1 MRLQLNELA
10 QSYRYGKARGIVSVC
25 SAHPIVLRAAIRH
38 GLQINSTILIEATC
52 NQVNQDGGYTGKRPK
67 DFVKLVERIAAEEG
81 LPADQLILGGDH
93 LGPNPW
99 KFLNQE
105 QAMRKAS
112 ELVKNYVSAGF
123 NKIHLDT
130 SMGCKDEPNRI
141 SDELSAIRATKLLGI
156 AEITA
161 KKNNLPPPH
170 YVIGTEVPAPGG
182 ANHLLNKVIP
192 TTSKNATKTIEMHL
206 NKINIE
212 GYSDVIP
219 RIIGVVVQ
227 PGVEFGNQNI
237 VLYDRKKTTLLK
249 KILTDYPN
257 LIFEAHSTDYQG
269 GHRLSELVQDGFLI
283 LKVGPELTFSL
294 REGLYGLDLIAS
306 ELFGSYGNRP
316 LYKTMEEL
324 MVSNPS
330 HWKDYYFGTNIEKRL
345 LRHYSLSDRI
355 RYYWNT
361 ETAINAV
368 DELYNTIR
376 GKKIPYTLI
385 KQFLPSETKFADIP
399 LEPSN
404 LLISKITQ
412 NLQVYSKACEHT
424 PDDQ

>member
-1 MRLQLNELA
+1 M
-10 QSYRYGKARGIVSVC
+10 
-25 SAHPIVLRAAIRH
+25 
-38 GLQINSTILIEATC
+38 
-52 NQVNQDGGYTGKRPK
+52 
-67 DFVKLVERIAAEEG
+67 
-81 LPADQLILGGDH
+81 
-93 LGPNPW
+93 
-99 KFLNQE
+99 
-105 QAMRKAS
+105 
-112 ELVKNYVSAGF
+112 
-123 NKIHLDT
+123 
-130 SMGCKDEPNRI
+130 
-141 SDELSAIRATKLLGI
+141 
-156 AEITA
+156 
-161 KKNNLPPPH
+161 
-170 YVIGTEVPAPGG
+170 
-182 ANHLLNKVIP
+182 
-192 TTSKNATKTIEMHL
+192 
-206 NKINIE
+206 
-212 GYSDVIP
+212 
-219 RIIGVVVQ
+219 
-227 PGVEFGNQNI
+227 EFGNQNI

-330 HWKDYYFGTNIEKRL
+330 QWKDYYFGTNIEKRS

-361 ETAINAV
+361 EIAINAV

-399 LEPSN
+399 LEPGN
-404 LLISKITQ
+404 LLISKIIQ

-424 PDDQ
+424 TDGQ

>member
-105 QAMRKAS
+105 QAMEKAS

-156 AEITA
+156 AETTA

-182 ANHLLNKVIP
+182 ANHLLNKVVP
-192 TTSKNATKTIEMHL
+192 TTPKNAIKTIETHL
-206 NKINIE
+206 NKINLE

-249 KILTDYPN
+249 KILNDYPN

-330 HWKDYYFGTNIEKRL
+330 HWKDYYFGTNIEMRS

-399 LEPSN
+399 LEPGN

-424 PDDQ
+424 TDGQ

>member
-38 GLQINSTILIEATC
+38 GLQINSTVLIEATC

-206 NKINIE
+206 NKINNE

-330 HWKDYYFGTNIEKRL
+330 QWKDYYFGTNIEKRS

-361 ETAINAV
+361 EIAINAV
-368 DELYNTIR
+368 DELYNTIQ

-399 LEPSN
+399 LEPRE
-404 LLISKITQ
+404 LLISKLSQ

>member
-10 QSYRYGKARGIVSVC
+10 KSYRYGKARGIVSVC
-25 SAHPIVLRAAIRH
+25 SAHPIILRAAIRNR
-38 GLQINSTILIEATC
+38 LQNNSTTLIEATC

-237 VLYDRKKTTLLK
+237 VSYDRKKTTLLK
-249 KILTDYPN
+249 KILNDYPN

-330 HWKDYYFGTNIEKRL
+330 HWKDYYFGTNIEMRS

-361 ETAINAV
+361 ETAKNAV

-424 PDDQ
+424 TDGQ

>member
-1 MRLQLNELA
+1 MRLQLNDLA
-10 QSYRYGKARGIVSVC
+10 KSYRYGKARGIVSIC

-38 GLQINSTILIEATC
+38 GLQSNFTILIEATC

-67 DFVKLVERIAAEEG
+67 DFVKLVERIASEEG

-105 QAMRKAS
+105 QAMEKAS
-112 ELVKNYVSAGF
+112 ELVKIYVSAGF

-130 SMGCKDEPNRI
+130 SMGCKDEPDKI
-141 SDELSAIRATKLLGI
+141 SDELSASRATKLLGI
-156 AEITA
+156 AETTA
-161 KKNNLPPPH
+161 QKNNLPPPH
-170 YVIGTEVPAPGG
+170 YIIGTEVPAPGG
-182 ANHLLNKVIP
+182 ANHLLNKVLP
-192 TTSKNATKTIEMHL
+192 TTPKNAIKTIETHL
-206 NKINIE
+206 NKINLE

-237 VLYDRKKTTLLK
+237 VSYDRKKTTSLN
-249 KILTDYPN
+249 KILNDYPN

-269 GHRLSELVQDGFLI
+269 GHGLRQLVQDGFLI

-306 ELFGSYGNRP
+306 ELFSSYGDRP
-316 LYKTMEEL
+316 LYKQMDEL

-330 HWKDYYFGTNIEKRL
+330 HWNDYYFGTNIEKRL

-361 ETAINAV
+361 KTAINSV
-368 DELYNTIR
+368 DELFKTLQ

-399 LEPSN
+399 LEPRD
-404 LLISKITQ
+404 LLISKLSK

>member
-1 MRLQLNELA
+1 MRLQLNDLA
-10 QSYRYGKARGIVSVC
+10 KSYRSGKAHGMVSVC
-25 SAHPIVLRAAIRH
+25 SAHPLVLRAAIRH
-38 GLQINSTILIEATC
+38 GLQINFTILIEATC
-52 NQVNQDGGYTGKRPK
+52 NQVNQDGGYTGKRPT
-67 DFVKLVERIAAEEG
+67 DFVKLVERIAAEEK

-99 KFLNQE
+99 KFLHHE
-105 QAMRKAS
+105 QAMKKAS

-130 SMGCKDEPNRI
+130 SMGCKDEPHKI

-182 ANHLLNKVIP
+182 ANHLLKKVMP
-192 TTSKNATKTIEMHL
+192 TTPKNAIKTIETHL

-212 GYSDVIP
+212 GYSDAIP

-237 VLYDRKKTTLLK
+237 VSYDRKKTTLLN
-249 KILTDYPN
+249 KILNDYPN

-269 GHRLSELVQDGFLI
+269 GPKLRELVQDGFLI

-306 ELFGSYGNRP
+306 ELLGSYGDRP
-316 LYKTMEEL
+316 LYKKMEEL
-324 MVSNPS
+324 MVSNS
-330 HWKDYYFGTNIEKRL
+330 IHWKDYYFGTNIEKRS

-368 DELYNTIR
+368 DELFNTTR
-376 GKKIPYTLI
+376 GKKIPLTLI

-399 LEPSN
+399 LEPRD
-404 LLISKITQ
+404 LLISKIIH
-412 NLQVYSKACEHT
+412 NLQVYSKACKNNS
-424 PDDQ
+424 DDQ